1 MKVSIII
8 PVKNNEI
15 FLNRCVE
22 SVLNQTYNDYEVI
35 IVVENGTENMIKLCN
50 FYEKIQNRT
59 GTECTNRAKQ
69 NRSILFIEFSF
80 FAYYN

>member
-22 SVLNQTYNDYEVI
+22 SVLNQTYKD
-35 IVVENGTENMIKLCN
+35 
-50 FYEKIQNRT
+50 
-59 GTECTNRAKQ
+59 
-69 NRSILFIEFSF
+69 
-80 FAYYN
+80 

>member
-50 FYEKIQNRT
+50 FYEKNNKKI
-59 GTECTNRAKQ
+59 
-69 NRSILFIEFSF
+69 
-80 FAYYN
+80 